1 MKTRVLLAILVG
13 VIIVESSIL
22 AMPYLS
28 HLMPY
33 KTSNLRLAPQHF
45 SFPFTAF
52 NQPISN
58 DTEQELDS
66 SLSGSWQ
73 VDLSSSLR
81 PSPQS
86 ALTEAEIAFAPTSP
100 SENNAI
106 PAIIVQE
113 RADGL
118 VRVEYFAQNWHNS
131 YGLLLYNSTSQ
142 SWMQAGNLTLIFK
155 SLGPPSEVN
164 PELAPRPNGSLQ
176 ILLGGSTIL
185 SDYPIAWA
193 NLSDL
198 YIYGYPGSSFIEGS
212 VQVSIYGLP
221 PT

>member
-1 MKTRVLLAILVG
+1 
-13 VIIVESSIL
+13 VESSIL
-22 AMPYLS
+22 VMPYLS

-33 KTSNLRLAPQHF
+33 KTSSLRTAPQHF

-66 SLSGSWQ
+66 SFSSSWQ

-81 PSPQS
+81 LSPQK

-118 VRVEYFAQNWHNS
+118 VRVEYFAQNWPNT
-131 YGLLLYNSTSQ
+131 YGLLLYNSTSP
-142 SWMQAGNLTLIFK
+142 SWMQAGNLTMIFK
-155 SLGPPSEVN
+155 SLGPPSKVN

-176 ILLGGSTIL
+176 IQLGGSTVL

-198 YIYGYPGSSFIEGS
+198 YVYGYPGSSFIGGS
-212 VQVSIYGLP
+212 VEVSIYGLP